1 MKPAAVA
8 AATVCIT
15 RYNDQTWA
23 QRTAW
28 LAANPGYACIYKSPV
43 AIKSDIPYEASLF
56 VLEMNND
63 TNRIMGVGRIV
74 NEIRADRSYRMYEDQ
89 NYNRYTYLGRQRLDR
104 AVIVRSRANAR
115 VLETLERM
123 LFYGARHAK
132 RGHGIH
138 ELPVRIRKNRPG
150 FSFTH
155 FFAELFGEPRFSA
168 PLLTAPLLPAP
179 LLTAPLLSGEP
190 TGEPTG
196 EPRFSAP
203 LLTAPLL
210 TGEPMFSK

>member
-1 MKPAAVA
+1 MKPA

-15 RYNDQTWA
+15 RYNNKTWA
-23 QRTAW
+23 ERTAW

-43 AIKSDIPYEASLF
+43 AIKSNIPYEASLF

-74 NEIRADRSYRMYEDQ
+74 NEIRADRGYRIYEDQ

-104 AVIVRSRANAR
+104 DVIMQSSVHAR

-123 LFYGARHAK
+123 LFYGSRHAK

-150 FSFTH
+150 FSFAH
-155 FFAELFGEPRFSA
+155 FFAELFH
-168 PLLTAPLLPAP
+168 
-179 LLTAPLLSGEP
+179 GEP
-190 TGEPTG
+190 TGEPSG
-196 EPRFSAP
+196 ELRTSPSRTSP
-203 LLTAPLL
+203 KRTSLL